1 MFSPPPVVRAR
12 GPVHRSLD
20 HSVERRHLLTL
31 SVTPPPVLLV
41 QVHLVVEAVIDADV
55 GPRLS
60 VNPVHVL
67 VKLWAVSIP
76 VPVVIGY
83 EEVGVDHLV
92 QERLDKVL
100 PRPQLQK
107 RNRQADGAET
117 LPGTEPEKRK
127 GYNKPAGFSTL
138 CSDLRQY

>member
-1 MFSPPPVVRAR
+1 MDVFLHVIGHRPEGGSYRSHLPVV
-12 GPVHRSLD
+12 
-20 HSVERRHLLTL
+20 
-31 SVTPPPVLLV
+31 
-41 QVHLVVEAVIDADV
+41 V
-55 GPRLS
+55 GD
-60 VNPVHVL
+60 
-67 VKLWAVSIP
+67 
-76 VPVVIGY
+76 